1 MAKLARVRINQFWEM
16 WKAEGFSSVIK
27 KAVFFNKDVIP
38 AVKDL
43 SVLPPL
49 KSPAA
54 ASDIQFVEI
63 REDTFHPDRWK
74 YPSKSRLMRVSKNF
88 KKGYRGFGVVKG
100 GEVVGDIWY
109 CTRGGPGQAVRHPDL
124 EWFAWFGVEL
134 GEKDLYMFEMYVK
147 PQERGGGL
155 VNFLHGSA
163 LRALREKGF
172 ERVYGYC
179 TADNIPALWVHR
191 TLGYKEL
198 GRLKMHRLFSLTRRS
213 LKGKPRRVMYRLFD
227 LS

>member
-1 MAKLARVRINQFWEM
+1 MAKLTRVRLNQFWEM
-16 WKAEGFSSVIK
+16 WRSEGFSSVIK
-27 KAVFFNKDVIP
+27 KAVFFNKVVIP

-43 SVLPPL
+43 SALPPL

-54 ASDIQFVEI
+54 SDVEFVEI
-63 REDTFHPDRWK
+63 REDTFQPDRWTF
-74 YPSKSRLMRVSKNF
+74 PSKSRLMRVSKNF
-88 KKGYRGFGVVKG
+88 RKGYRGFGVVKG

-109 CTRGGPGQAVRHPDL
+109 CTQGAPGSPWRHPDL

-134 GEKDLYMFEMYVK
+134 GEKELYMFEMYVK
-147 PQERGGGL
+147 PEERGGGL
-155 VNFLHGSA
+155 VNYLHGSA
-163 LRALREKGF
+163 LKALREKGF
-172 ERVYGYC
+172 EKVYGYC

-198 GRLKMHRLFSLTRRS
+198 GRLHMHRLFSLTRRS